1 MKNSVN
7 NDYPVL
13 KGRLLATLVL
23 LLCVMMIGTAVAQSF
38 GVVSRTE
45 TLNLRSQGSSSS
57 QWLGSYSRG
66 TWVEITGSQNNF
78 YYVRTPDGKTGYM
91 SKNYIDVS
99 GEAGTARIALVT
111 NQNGGSFL
119 NFRAQPRYDAQVLGI
134 FYYGVPLY
142 VLNEQNGWYCV
153 EINGQT
159 GYVRSEF
166 VTIMDVPGSSTV
178 ATIKTPN
185 NTAMN
190 LRNGPGSGY
199 GVVRQFPGD
208 RYVMVLAKGNGWW
221 RVSID
226 GYTGFMSKD
235 FLVEGLH
242 SAKDN
247 AAQNGGGA
255 VGTSYAVVAN
265 PKSTQ
270 ALNLRAFAST
280 GAGVLDKLYN
290 GAKLWV
296 DEQGTEWSA
305 VTVQN
310 TGVSGYVMT
319 RYLKLYN
326 LPSTPKRT
334 VYHPSGT
341 YVNLRS
347 APDMT
352 HSNIQIRVPTGRSV
366 TTVSPGPDWCK
377 VQYNGYTGYMLTYFL
392 Q

>member
-366 TTVSPGPDWCK
+366 TIVSPGPDWCK

>member
-78 YYVRTPDGKTGYM
+78 YRVVTPDGKSGYM

-99 GEAGTARIALVT
+99 GESGTARIALVT

-366 TTVSPGPDWCK
+366 TIVSPGPDWCK

>member
-1 MKNSVN
+1 M
-7 NDYPVL
+7 
-13 KGRLLATLVL
+13 
-23 LLCVMMIGTAVAQSF
+23 
-38 GVVSRTE
+38 
-45 TLNLRSQGSSSS
+45 
-57 QWLGSYSRG
+57 
-66 TWVEITGSQNNF
+66 
-78 YYVRTPDGKTGYM
+78 
-91 SKNYIDVS
+91 
-99 GEAGTARIALVT
+99 
-111 NQNGGSFL
+111 
-119 NFRAQPRYDAQVLGI
+119 
-134 FYYGVPLY
+134 
-142 VLNEQNGWYCV
+142 LNEQNGWYCV

-366 TTVSPGPDWCK
+366 TIVSPGPDWCK

>member
-99 GEAGTARIALVT
+99 GESGTARIALVT

-242 SAKDN
+242 SEKDN

-366 TTVSPGPDWCK
+366 TIVSPGPDWCK

>member
-99 GEAGTARIALVT
+99 GESGTARIALVT

-247 AAQNGGGA
+247 AAQNGGGD

-366 TTVSPGPDWCK
+366 TIVSPGPDWCK

>member
-78 YYVRTPDGKTGYM
+78 YYVSTPDGKTGYM

-99 GEAGTARIALVT
+99 GESGTARIALVT

-255 VGTSYAVVAN
+255 APAMPSWPTQRARRR
-265 PKSTQ
+265 STF
-270 ALNLRAFAST
+270 ARSRPRARVCWISCITAQSC
-280 GAGVLDKLYN
+280 GWMSREPN
-290 GAKLWV
+290 G
-296 DEQGTEWSA
+296 
-305 VTVQN
+305 
-310 TGVSGYVMT
+310 
-319 RYLKLYN
+319 
-326 LPSTPKRT
+326 PP
-334 VYHPSGT
+334 
-341 YVNLRS
+341 
-347 APDMT
+347 
-352 HSNIQIRVPTGRSV
+352 
-366 TTVSPGPDWCK
+366 
-377 VQYNGYTGYMLTYFL
+377 
-392 Q
+392 

>member
-1 MKNSVN
+1 M
-7 NDYPVL
+7 
-13 KGRLLATLVL
+13 
-23 LLCVMMIGTAVAQSF
+23 
-38 GVVSRTE
+38 
-45 TLNLRSQGSSSS
+45 
-57 QWLGSYSRG
+57 
-66 TWVEITGSQNNF
+66 
-78 YYVRTPDGKTGYM
+78 
-91 SKNYIDVS
+91 
-99 GEAGTARIALVT
+99 
-111 NQNGGSFL
+111 
-119 NFRAQPRYDAQVLGI
+119 
-134 FYYGVPLY
+134 
-142 VLNEQNGWYCV
+142 
-153 EINGQT
+153 
-159 GYVRSEF
+159 RSEF

-310 TGVSGYVMT
+310 TGRVRLCHDPLPEALQPALHAQAHRLPPQRHLCEPALGAGYDPFQHPDPRT
-319 RYLKLYN
+319 HGQERYDRVA
-326 LPSTPKRT
+326 RT
-334 VYHPSGT
+334 G
-341 YVNLRS
+341 L
-347 APDMT
+347 
-352 HSNIQIRVPTGRSV
+352 
-366 TTVSPGPDWCK
+366 
-377 VQYNGYTGYMLTYFL
+377 VQGAV
-392 Q
+392 